1 MVHFSLYWVKTQR
14 RLHVTLD
21 TVLYFTLLGTETLMS
36 NEQVLLQMKECKSS
50 ELLCLNYVICAPLT
64 FS

>member
-14 RLHVTLD
+14 RLRVTLD

-50 ELLCLNYVICAPLT
+50 ELLC
-64 FS
+64 